1 MFARGVITLFFAA
14 TAAAG
19 SGLPPGYEI
28 SAGETTDTGPAE
40 PPEYVGEGPADVLL
54 RYRVVGVTESEK
66 PTALEELIPVLKIRA
81 AGLAK
86 SSKVERGDALGEI
99 DVTLTD
105 CADPDRAREVLAARA
120 LLEFRAVAE
129 GFTLPGLLAEKGSGG
144 VDYTVDERGYVRFAE
159 TDVGAFRTATG
170 GLGTAAAGDLG
181 LPEGYDVAY
190 TRPAGGSIGA
200 LLLSD
205 DGMVVEEVRDA
216 VFVEDPVTGP
226 VVTFDLDVAGR
237 QEFAGLTARHVGG
250 ELAILFDG
258 CIMYKGQVA
267 ERIEG
272 LANIENVTTREEAE
286 DIALLLSSG
295 SLPALLELTVWYIDG
310 IKAEVP

>member
-1 MFARGVITLFFAA
+1 MFARGVIAFFVAA
-14 TAAAG
+14 TATAG
-19 SGLPPGYEI
+19 SGLPPGYEVPV
-28 SAGETTDTGPAE
+28 GETVETGPAE
-40 PPEYVGEGPADVLL
+40 TPEYAGEGPADVLL
-54 RYRVVGVTESEK
+54 KYTVVGVTEGEK
-66 PTALEELIPVLKIRA
+66 PTVLEELIPVLKIRA

-86 SSKVERGDALGEI
+86 GSKVERGNALGDI

-105 CADPDRAREVLAARA
+105 CPDPDRARDVLAARA

-159 TDVGAFRTATG
+159 ADGGAFRTA
-170 GLGTAAAGDLG
+170 ASDLG
-181 LPEGYDVAY
+181 LPEGYYVAY
-190 TRPAGGSIGA
+190 TRPAGGTVAA

-205 DGMVVEEVRDA
+205 DGMVVDEVRDA
-216 VFVEDPVTGP
+216 VFVEDPVAGP
-226 VVTFDLDVAGR
+226 MVTFDLDVAGR

-250 ELAILFDG
+250 ELAVLFDG
-258 CIMYKGQVA
+258 YIMYKGQVA

-295 SLPALLELTVWYIDG
+295 SLPPVLELTAWYIDG
-310 IKAEVP
+310 IKAEIP

>member
-1 MFARGVITLFFAA
+1 MFARAAITLFFAA

-19 SGLPPGYEI
+19 SGLPPGYEV
-28 SAGETTDTGPAE
+28 STGETTETGPTE
-40 PPEYVGEGPADVLL
+40 PPEYTGEGPANVLL
-54 RYRVVGVTESEK
+54 QSTVVGVTESEK

-86 SSKVERGDALGEI
+86 SSKVERGSALGEI

-105 CADPDRAREVLAARA
+105 CADPDRAREVLAAWA

-129 GFTLPGLLAEKGSGG
+129 SFTLPELLAEKGSGD

-159 TDVGAFRTATG
+159 TDGSAFRTA
-170 GLGTAAAGDLG
+170 AADLS
-181 LPEGYDVAY
+181 LPEGYNVAY
-190 TRPAGGSIGA
+190 TRPAGGNRGA

-205 DGMVVEEVRDA
+205 DGMVVDEVKDA
-216 VFVEDPVTGP
+216 VFVEDPVAGP
-226 VVTFDLDVAGR
+226 IVTFDLDVAGR

-250 ELAILFDG
+250 ELAIVFDG
-258 CIMYKGQVA
+258 YIMYKGQVA

-272 LANIENVTTREEAE
+272 HVNIENVPTREKAE

-295 SLPALLELTVWYIDG
+295 SLPAFLELIAWYIDG